1 MHFLVHDHIPQSLDS
16 LSNHDQ
22 LKCPGRVRTM
32 QGEGTQE
39 SVPVACCFAVM
50 VEPYRPDQPA
60 AGPTVERRKAH
71 RNRIQVEIEIAH
83 PGFLRCRG
91 YAENIS
97 RTGVSLTL
105 WEGEVPR
112 HQRSVILNFRVWTGN
127 ETLYRKIYARVIRF
141 EQATVALE
149 FAEHDFVAEAIVQD
163 LLFYQRRERRRL
175 TRRPEPPAPTT
186 TTS

>member
-1 MHFLVHDHIPQSLDS
+1 
-16 LSNHDQ
+16 
-22 LKCPGRVRTM
+22 M

-39 SVPVACCFAVM
+39 SVPIACGFAVM

-60 AGPTVERRKAH
+60 AGPAVERRKAH

-83 PGFLRCRG
+83 PGFVRCRG
-91 YAENIS
+91 HAENIS

-112 HQRSVILNFRVWTGN
+112 HQRSVILNFRIWTGN

-141 EQATVALE
+141 EQDNVALE
-149 FAEHDFVAEAIVQD
+149 FAEHDFVAEAIIQD

-175 TRRPEPPAPTT
+175 TRRPEPPAQRSGNRTRAVHPR
-186 TTS
+186 